1 MEWLSLLLA
10 AVLFAAACNLD
21 TVILSMG
28 YAVKGVRVSLSHSLI
43 IAALTTLITWAS
55 LLLGAGAARV
65 LSGPLP
71 NLLGGLVLV
80 GIGAWFVLDW
90 LRRLGPAG
98 EAEGE
103 NRAATLWGCVSLAAA
118 LAVNNA
124 GIGVAA
130 GVSGIAPGWAALANF
145 LVTLA
150 ALPLGRALG
159 DKLAG
164 RLLGK
169 YAPPSPARCW
179 CCWASGRRWA
189 RPCLKIVNT
198 PNRRAVCP
206 LDGPIFP

>member
-169 YAPPSPARCW
+169 YALPPSGALLVLLGIW
-179 CCWASGRRWA
+179 E
-189 RPCLKIVNT
+189 
-198 PNRRAVCP
+198 AV
-206 LDGPIFP
+206 G